1 MITRNLILK
10 NKENKIET
18 VFNDLNDNSIAFI
31 CHPHPL
37 FGGSITNKV
46 VTTLEKA
53 FNENCVST
61 IKFNFRGVGRSTG
74 KYGHGIIEIKD
85 LKFVFD
91 AFKNIRNFSKIYIA
105 GFSFGGHVAAQFAY
119 NYKLTDA
126 NLVLVAP
133 AISNFSTKNIFNYG
147 ILIQGAQDELV
158 NPDDVIKWNKKQNLN
173 LHEISTSGHFFHNH
187 LGVLKK
193 ILIDYLK
200 ND

>member
-1 MITRNLILK
+1 MITKNLILK

-18 VFNDLNDNSIAFI
+18 VFNDLKVNSIAFI

-46 VTTLEKA
+46 VTTLEKS
-53 FNENCVST
+53 FNENNTST

-74 KYGHGIIEIKD
+74 NHDNGISEIKD

-91 AFKNIRNFSKIYIA
+91 TFINIRKFTKIYIA

-119 NYKLTDA
+119 NYKLIDA

-133 AISNFSTKNIFNYG
+133 AISNFATKNIDNKG
-147 ILIQGAQDELV
+147 ILIQGVQDDLV
-158 NPDDVIKWNKKQNLN
+158 DPDAILKWNKNQNLN
-173 LHEISTSGHFFHNH
+173 LHLIATSGHFFHNH

-193 ILIDYLK
+193 VLINYLK